1 MGKSFNEL
9 GRALKDLIKD
19 MNSDASNSRSFRE
32 ERYNNMKISMDP
44 SADPQPHVVIQI
56 AVSEAKYSLTTQ
68 QRLTGSLGPDERY
81 ISRWFARVGVMDSL
95 KEAWKDMANKDKASI
110 DSQDLEDIDE
120 LKKKKKPNDKDKL

>member
-44 SADPQPHVVIQI
+44 SSDAQPHVIIQI
-56 AVSEAKYSLTTQ
+56 GVSEAKYSLTTQ
-68 QRLTGSLGPDERY
+68 QRINGSLGPDERY
-81 ISRWFARVGVMDSL
+81 ISRWFGRIGVMDSL
-95 KEAWKDMANKDKASI
+95 KDAWKDLAKKDKETI
-110 DSQDLEDIDE
+110 DAKDLEDIDE
-120 LKKKKKPNDKDKL
+120 LKKKKKHDDKDK